1 MQSLKSPFLKD
12 LQDRGLIHQ
21 CTDIEQLDELTTAK
35 SIPIYIGFDATAPSL
50 HVGNLMGIMI
60 LRIAQRHGHK
70 PIVILGGGTTKIGDP
85 TFKDTL
91 RPLLDES
98 VINKNIETIR
108 GVFSKYINFDKALM
122 LNNEEWLSPLNYM
135 DFLRDYGRH
144 FSVNRMLTFDSVKM
158 RLERDQSF
166 SFIELNYMILQ
177 AYDFLELNRRYG
189 CLLQCGGSDQWG
201 NIVNGVELTR
211 RSIQKEVFGLTSPLL
226 TTSSGAKM
234 GKTVSG
240 AVWLNT
246 ESLSPFDYWQFWRNV
261 DDADALKF
269 MKIYT
274 DLPVAE
280 IESRKD
286 QNINQLKILLADEA
300 TKLAHGEDVLE
311 AIHASVKGESNSA
324 LPVTEIPMEEFEEGV
339 PVISLLTRSG
349 LCASNGDA
357 RRLIR
362 GGGCLLNGEKITDEN
377 FLLPKTILN
386 EENSLRLSS
395 GKKKHVLIQAV
406 KNIRK

>member
-1 MQSLKSPFLKD
+1 MSSLSSPFLKD

-21 CTDIEQLDELTTAK
+21 CTNIEALDQLTTTT
-35 SIPIYIGFDATAPSL
+35 SIPVYIGFDATAPSL

-91 RPLLDES
+91 RPLLDET
-98 VINKNIETIR
+98 VIARNINTIK
-108 GVFSKYINFDKALM
+108 GVFSKYLHFDKALM
-122 LNNEEWLSPLNYM
+122 LNNEEWLNNLNYM

-144 FSVNRMLTFDSVKM
+144 FSVNRMLTFDSVKA

-177 AYDFLELNRRYG
+177 AYDFLELHRRYG
-189 CLLQCGGSDQWG
+189 CMLQCGGSDQWG
-201 NIVNGVELTR
+201 NIVNGIELTR
-211 RSIQKEVFGLTSPLL
+211 RVAQKEVLGLTSPLL
-226 TTSSGAKM
+226 TTASGAKM

-240 AVWLNT
+240 AVWLNA
-246 ESLSPFDYWQFWRNV
+246 EDLSPFNYWQFWRNV
-261 DDADALKF
+261 EDADVLKF

-280 IESRKD
+280 IELRKNED
-286 QNINQLKILLADEA
+286 INKLKILLADEA
-300 TKLAHGEDVLE
+300 TKLAHGAGVLE
-311 AIHASVKGESNSA
+311 GIHESVTGISNA
-324 LPVTEIPMEEFEEGV
+324 GLPVTEIPSQEFEGEGMS
-339 PVISLLTRSG
+339 VISLLVRSG
-349 LCASNGDA
+349 LCSSNGDA

-362 GGGCLLNGEKITDEN
+362 GGGCLLNGEKIMDEN
-377 FLLPKTILN
+377 FCVPKNILDK
-386 EENSLRLSS
+386 EYSLRLSS
-395 GKKKHVLIQAV
+395 GKKKHVLIQAI
-406 KNIRK
+406 KD

>member
-1 MQSLKSPFLKD
+1 MQSLKSPFLKE
-12 LQDRGLIHQ
+12 LGTRGLIHQ
-21 CTDIEQLDELTTAK
+21 CTNIESLDQLTAAQ
-35 SIPIYIGFDATAPSL
+35 SIPVYIGFDATAPSL

-60 LRIAQRHGHK
+60 LRIAQKHGHK

-85 TFKDTL
+85 TFKDSM

-108 GVFSKYINFDKALM
+108 GVFSKYIDFDKALM
-122 LNNEEWLSPLNYM
+122 LNNEEWLSNLNYM

-158 RLERDQSF
+158 RLERDESF

-177 AYDFLELNRRYG
+177 AYDFLELRRQHN
-189 CLLQCGGSDQWG
+189 CVLQCGGSDQWG

-211 RSIQKEVFGLTSPLL
+211 RVLNKEVFGLTSPLL

-240 AVWLNT
+240 AVWLNAD
-246 ESLSPFDYWQFWRNV
+246 SLSPFDYWQFWRNV
-261 DDADALKF
+261 EDLDVLKF

-274 DLPVAE
+274 DLPVSQ
-280 IESRKD
+280 IESYAEVTGKD
-286 QNINQLKILLADEA
+286 LNELKILLADEA
-300 TKLAHGEDVLE
+300 TKLAHGEGVLKG
-311 AIHASVKGESNSA
+311 IHESVKGVSNAA
-324 LPVTEIPMEEFEEGV
+324 LPLTEIPKQEFEGEGV
-339 PVISLLTRSG
+339 SIISLLVRSE
-349 LCASNGDA
+349 LCSSNGDA

-362 GGGCLLNGEKITDEN
+362 GGGCSLNGEKITDEN
-377 FLLPKTILN
+377 FKVTTNDL
-386 EENSLRLSS
+386 ENSSVVRLSS
-395 GKKKHVLIQAV
+395 GKKTHVLIRAV
-406 KNIRK
+406 

>member
-1 MQSLKSPFLKD
+1 MSSLKSPFLKD
-12 LQDRGLIHQ
+12 LCARGLIHQ
-21 CTDIEQLDELTTAK
+21 CTDMEALDQLTSER
-35 SIPIYIGFDATAPSL
+35 SISLYIGFDATAPSL

-85 TFKDTL
+85 TFKDSM
-91 RPLLDES
+91 RPLLDEA

-108 GVFSKYINFDKALM
+108 GVFSKYIDFGKAFM
-122 LNNEEWLSPLNYM
+122 LNNEEWLSNLNYM
-135 DFLRDYGRH
+135 DFLRDYGRY

-189 CLLQCGGSDQWG
+189 CMLQCGGSDQWG

-211 RSIQKEVFGLTSPLL
+211 RADQKEVFGLTSPLL

-234 GKTVSG
+234 GKTLSG
-240 AVWLNT
+240 AVWLNAD
-246 ESLSPFDYWQFWRNV
+246 SLSPFDYWQFWRNV
-261 DDADALKF
+261 EDADVLKF

-274 DLPVAE
+274 DLPVSQ
-280 IESRKD
+280 IESYKD
-286 QNINQLKILLADEA
+286 MAGKELNELKISLADEA
-300 TKLAHGEDVLE
+300 TKLAHGPEVLE
-311 AIHASVKGESNSA
+311 GIHESVKGISNAA
-324 LPVTEIPMEEFEEGV
+324 LPVTEVPIREFEGEGI
-339 PVISLLTRSG
+339 PILSLLVRSG
-349 LCASNGDA
+349 LCASNGEA

-362 GGGCLLNGEKITDEN
+362 GGGCSLNGEKITDEN
-377 FLLPKTILN
+377 LKVTTADL
-386 EENSLRLSS
+386 EESSVVRLSS
-395 GKKKHVLIQAV
+395 GKKVHVLI
-406 KNIRK
+406 RSF

>member
-1 MQSLKSPFLKD
+1 
-12 LQDRGLIHQ
+12 
-21 CTDIEQLDELTTAK
+21 
-35 SIPIYIGFDATAPSL
+35 
-50 HVGNLMGIMI
+50 MGIMI

-91 RPLLDES
+91 RPLLDET

-108 GVFSKYINFDKALM
+108 GVFSKYIDFDKALM
-122 LNNEEWLSPLNYM
+122 LNNEEWLSHLNYM

-177 AYDFLELNRRYG
+177 AYDFLELNRRHG
-189 CLLQCGGSDQWG
+189 CMLQCGGSDQWG

-211 RSIQKEVFGLTSPLL
+211 RADQKEVFGLTSPLL

-240 AVWLNT
+240 AVWLNGD
-246 ESLSPFDYWQFWRNV
+246 SLSPFDYWQFWRNV
-261 DDADALKF
+261 DDADVLKF

-280 IESRKD
+280 IESHKD
-286 QNINQLKILLADEA
+286 QDINKLKILLADEA

-311 AIHASVKGESNSA
+311 AIHASVTGISNAA
-324 LPVTEIPMEEFEEGV
+324 LPITEVPMEEFEEEV
-339 PVISLLTRSG
+339 PVISLLVRSG

-362 GGGCLLNGEKITDEN
+362 GGGCLLNGTKITDEN
-377 FLLPKTILN
+377 FSVPKKMLDK
-386 EENSLRLSS
+386 ENSLRLSS
-395 GKKKHVLIQAV
+395 GKKKHVLIKAI
-406 KNIRK
+406 KIIRK